1 MSQKN
6 VLKNFGDGYLPYI
19 ICIFLLEFHK
29 FIFLFELHVQPLQLL
44 LLWTN
49 TYCMSMFLQEL
60 FESWGPCDE
69 QNEVLLSLTSILRGE
84 KNKHLVVSALRKNKA
99 YSGETIRY
107 RRVLFWKTNKETSL
121 WKITFECIPE
131 WNQDAKYVFI

>member
-6 VLKNFGDGYLPYI
+6 VLKNFRDSYLPYI
-19 ICIFLLEFHK
+19 ICIFYLN
-29 FIFLFELHVQPLQLL
+29 FINSYSLFDLHVQPLQLL

-49 TYCMSMFLQEL
+49 AYWMSMFLQEL

-69 QNEVLLSLTSILRGE
+69 QNEVLLSLTNILRGD
-84 KNKHLVVSALRKNKA
+84 KNKHVVVSALRKNKA

-107 RRVLFWKTNKETSL
+107 RRVLFWTTNKETSL